1 MEERLISL
9 ERSLAIVRNA
19 GSVWGMEVVLLCAL
33 MQKFSLSITFFV
45 QLVISNL
52 LC

>member
-33 MQKFSLSITFFV
+33 IAKV
-45 QLVISNL
+45 LVIHNLFCAVSN
-52 LC
+52 